1 MSYNPIDFFE
11 VLQKATEVVYSAG
24 TFIRENRNKVS
35 VEEIESKSINSLVSY
50 VDKNAEKILVEGLTP
65 LIHDVGFI
73 TEEDTIEQE
82 NKSFTWIIDP
92 LDGTTNF
99 LHDIP
104 VFSIS
109 VALVKEEEAILG
121 IVYEVVGDEMF
132 TAIKGHGSFLN
143 GHPIYVSKAENVEEV
158 VFATGFPYKKEN
170 LTPAH
175 FSALKNVLENTRGIR
190 RIGTAAVDLCFVACG
205 RFGVYYETSLN
216 PWDVAAG
223 GLIVLEAG
231 GKVSTIQKKNHW
243 LSGESILAYAPG
255 LETGVNH
262 LLVDFISPQQA

>member
-1 MSYNPIDFFE
+1 MSEISINFFE
-11 VLQKATEVVYSAG
+11 VLQKATDVVYSADS
-24 TFIRENRNKVS
+24 FIRENRNKVS
-35 VEEIESKSINSLVSY
+35 VEEIESKSINSLVSF
-50 VDKNAEKILVEGLTP
+50 VDKNAEKILVEGLSP
-65 LIHDVGFI
+65 LIKNAGFI
-73 TEEDTIEQE
+73 TEEDTIEQG
-82 NKSFTWIIDP
+82 NKSFTWVIDP

-132 TAIKGHGSFLN
+132 TAVKSSGAFLN
-143 GHPIYVSKAENVEEV
+143 GKKINVSNAEKVEDV
-158 VFATGFPYKKEN
+158 VFATGFPYKKEH
-170 LTPAH
+170 LTQAH
-175 FSALKNVLENTRGIR
+175 FSTLKNVLENTRGIR
-190 RIGTAAVDLCFVACG
+190 RIGSAAVDLCFVACG

-262 LLVDFISPQQA
+262 LLADFISPQQA